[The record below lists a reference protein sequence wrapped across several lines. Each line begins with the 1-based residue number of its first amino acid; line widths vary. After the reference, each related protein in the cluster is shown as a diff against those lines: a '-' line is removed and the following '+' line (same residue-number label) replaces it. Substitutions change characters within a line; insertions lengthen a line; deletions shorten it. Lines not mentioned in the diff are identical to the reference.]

1 MLEEEATRPFDCA
14 FESAFAESSAIS
26 ISGTDKIYI
35 SVVSVEEFPL
45 KYFMYLLL
53 NFKGGVGWLSA
64 QELLRD

>member
-1 MLEEEATRPFDCA
+1 VLEEEATRPFDCA

-26 ISGTDKIYI
+26 ISGTDKRYI
-35 SVVSVEEFPL
+35 SVGSVEEFTL